1 MRRTSLRRDSATHL
15 PQTTA
20 RAASSCVLASASIL
34 ASSAG
39 ISETVLGKDNPR
51 IQPISCVSN
60 DDGKT
65 ETAGCLQRFKE
76 LTTRDGDTLQLNL
89 ANGKT
94 KVYKN
99 SNEEGCNPS
108 SCAAFHIVAF
118 YPSLRSFLVQNIS
131 YECAD
136 NELVSLRSG
145 SILKM
150 AATVPKLSPNGKYLV
165 SVDDDE
171 MCGRAYYDLAI
182 WSTSADPPALE
193 LKQQAEDGRYENWT
207 ILGWEGDD
215 RIKLKVLVNNE
226 KAHEFYDQDVE
237 AVRSEKGWK
246 LVWGGRVDR

>member
-15 PQTTA
+15 PQTIA
-20 RAASSCVLASASIL
+20 GAAFSCVLASASIL
-34 ASSAG
+34 ASSAAM
-39 ISETVLGKDNPR
+39 SETVLVKDNPP

-60 DDGKT
+60 DDDKT
-65 ETAGCLQRFKE
+65 ETADCLQRFKE
-76 LTTRDGDTLQLNL
+76 LATRDGDTLQLNL

-99 SNEEGCNPS
+99 SNEEGCDPF
-108 SCAAFHIVAF
+108 SCAAFHLVAF

-171 MCGRAYYDLAI
+171 MCGRAYDLAI
-182 WSTSADPPALE
+182 WSTSADPPALK
-193 LKQQAEDGRYENWT
+193 LKHQAEDGRYENWT
-207 ILGWEGDD
+207 VLGWAGDD

-226 KAHEFYDQDVE
+226 KTHEFYDQDAE
-237 AVRSEKGWK
+237 AVQSEKGWK